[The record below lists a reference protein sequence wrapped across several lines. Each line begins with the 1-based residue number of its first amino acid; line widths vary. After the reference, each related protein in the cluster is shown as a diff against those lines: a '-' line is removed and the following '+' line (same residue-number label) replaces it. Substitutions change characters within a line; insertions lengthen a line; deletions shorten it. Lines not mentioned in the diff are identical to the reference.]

1 MIILFVL
8 LAVAIGLLIAR
19 KASAD
24 NKIQKVLI
32 CILFPVI
39 IGIFINAI
47 IAAANNT
54 YYSFWY
60 SYGRACPM
68 VAIPT
73 LALII
78 TLFIKLEVVN
88 KSNNNKVDA
97 DLEETFSV
105 PLHYGKSE
113 NRVDFELQL
122 SKKQIYK
129 MAELRKQD
137 PEKWEDNDLEL
148 VKAVNRELMGKT
160 PIREEV
166 PQPLCENATEV
177 KTVQTLHYGTG
188 ENRVDF
194 EMELTDSEIKKMEE
208 LRRDNPEK
216 WLDNDLELVKA
227 AKMAT
232 MDEASIQAE
241 EPKEVVL
248 QEELAKEKPGI
259 TDVSF
264 DSEDRKEVISEQEE
278 PITEK
283 PISETKVEVKS
294 TPSDNEKR
302 NSGKFL
308 SKWIKILLIIILLL
322 GVLFGLGVLGSFVY
336 TKYIYT
342 YKAKT
347 NDEKLV
353 QEAKETP
360 FRAYEIAQV
369 LFKRGENG
377 HQSEYHDFLTDKQG
391 NCKYDH
397 RKAGMEVANIYCQYC
412 LDSAKYDIEHSAEIA
427 IDMLFKKN
435 DGFCDDL
442 YNKTGV
448 SILKMGAEKEDA
460 YAQFI
465 LGCYYGGAEYNK
477 EDGWNKYHTLDG
489 NSVDQSKAAYWYL
502 QSANQGLVQAM
513 CNIGIAY
520 MYGRGVIKNE
530 ETGLKWIKQAA
541 NGNDAFSQRLLGDL
555 YSTGVQK
562 EIGSHE
568 VVTGYY
574 WDWDYDDYGNFGEHR
589 HANTKTV
596 TDYKTILTADM
607 KQAQYWWRKAA
618 DNGDET
624 AKERLQQIF
633 E

>member
-1 MIILFVL
+1 MNS
-8 LAVAIGLLIAR
+8 R
-19 KASAD
+19 Y
-24 NKIQKVLI
+24 N
-32 CILFPVI
+32 
-39 IGIFINAI
+39 
-47 IAAANNT
+47 
-54 YYSFWY
+54 SFWY
-60 SYGRACPM
+60 NYGSAFAL
-68 VAIPT
+68 VGIPT

-78 TLFIKLEVVN
+78 TLLV
-88 KSNNNKVDA
+88 KVKVAVKQDIA
-97 DLEETFSV
+97 VENRIQK
-105 PLHYGKSE
+105 LHYGTGE
-113 NRVDFELQL
+113 NRVDFEMELTEQE
-122 SKKQIYK
+122 IAK
-129 MAELRKQD
+129 MDELRKND
-137 PEKWEDNDLEL
+137 PERWKDNDLEL
-148 VKAVNRELMGKT
+148 VKAANRELMGKT
-160 PIREEV
+160 PIHEEV
-166 PQPLCENATEV
+166 PQQLCENATEV

-227 AKMAT
+227 AKCDT
-232 MDEASIQAE
+232 IEASIQAE
-241 EPKEVVL
+241 EPEEEEP
-248 QEELAKEKPGI
+248 QEESAKEKPE
-259 TDVSF
+259 TTAVPF

-397 RKAGMEVANIYCQYC
+397 RKAGMEVANIYCHYC

-442 YNKTGV
+442 YNITGV

-541 NGNDAFSQRLLGDL
+541 NSNDAFSQRLLGDL

>member
-88 KSNNNKVDA
+88 KSNKVDA

-264 DSEDRKEVISEQEE
+264 DSEDRKEVISAQEE

-302 NSGKFL
+302 NSRKFL

-322 GVLFGLGVLGSFVY
+322 GVLFGLSVLGSFVY
-336 TKYIYT
+336 TKHIYPS
-342 YKAKT
+342 KAKT
-347 NDEKLV
+347 NDERLV
-353 QEAKETP
+353 QEAKDNP
-360 FRAYEIAQV
+360 SRAYEIAQI
-369 LFKRGENG
+369 LFEREENG
-377 HQSEYHDFLTDKQG
+377 HQSDYHDFLTDKQG
-391 NCKYDH
+391 DCAFDH
-397 RKAGMEVANIYCQYC
+397 MEAGIKVANIYCQYC
-412 LDSAKYDIEHSAEIA
+412 VELAKNDISKSKDIA
-427 IDMLFKKN
+427 KQLFLSH
-435 DGFCDDL
+435 DGFCDDI
-442 YNKTGV
+442 YNKAGV
-448 SILKMGAEKEDA
+448 DVLKYGAENGDA
-460 YAQFI
+460 DAQGT
-465 LGCYYGGAEYNK
+465 LGCYYSGAEYDK
-477 EDGWNKYHTLDG
+477 KDGGWNDYYTLDG
-489 NSVDQSKAAYWYL
+489 KNIDYAKAAYWYL
-502 QSANQGLVQAM
+502 QAAQKGNTSAMGNLGICYMSGKGVAINEKKGLELIQ
-513 CNIGIAY
+513 
-520 MYGRGVIKNE
+520 K
-530 ETGLKWIKQAA
+530 AA
-541 NGNDAFSQRLLGDL
+541 DLDNAFFQRVLGDYYRDGIQL
-555 YSTGVQK
+555 EV
-562 EIGSHE
+562 GSHK

-574 WDWDYDDYGNFGEHR
+574 WDWDYDDYGNLGEHR

-596 TDYKTILTADM
+596 TDYKTILPADL
-607 KQAQYWWRKAA
+607 KQAQFWWRKAA

-624 AKERLQQIF
+624 AKERLQQIY

>member
-19 KASAD
+19 KVSAD

-88 KSNNNKVDA
+88 KSNKVDA

-177 KTVQTLHYGTG
+177 KTVHTLHYGTG

-194 EMELTDSEIKKMEE
+194 EMELTDNEIKKMEE

-227 AKMAT
+227 AKRAAI
-232 MDEASIQAE
+232 EASIQAE
-241 EPKEVVL
+241 KPEEEVP
-248 QEELAKEKPGI
+248 QEESAKEKPET
-259 TDVSF
+259 TDVPF
-264 DSEDRKEVISEQEE
+264 DSEDRKDVIAAQEE

-283 PISETKVEVKS
+283 PISDTRVKEKS
-294 TPSDNEKR
+294 THTDNDKR
-302 NSGKFL
+302 NSGKLL
-308 SKWIKILLIIILLL
+308 SKWLKILLIIIMLL
-322 GVLFGLGVLGSFVY
+322 GVLFGLGVLGSLVY
-336 TKYIYT
+336 TKYIYPS
-342 YKAKT
+342 KAKT

-353 QEAKETP
+353 QDAKDNP
-360 FRAYEIAQV
+360 SKAYEIAQI
-369 LFKRGENG
+369 LFERDENG
-377 HQSEYHDFLTDKQG
+377 HQSEYHDFVTDRQG
-391 NCKYDH
+391 VCEFDH
-397 RKAGMEVANIYCQYC
+397 IKAGKEVAGIYCQYC
-412 LDSAKYDIEHSAEIA
+412 IDSAKSDIVHSAHIA
-427 IDMLFKKN
+427 RDMLFYKT
-435 DGFCDDL
+435 GGYCDEL
-442 YNKTGV
+442 FIKTGV
-448 SILKMGAEKEDA
+448 ELIKFGAEEGDSI
-460 YAQFI
+460 AQFA
-465 LGCYYGGAEYNK
+465 LGCYYSGYKFNQNGEWDDYRTI
-477 EDGWNKYHTLDG
+477 DGK
-489 NSVDQSKAAYWYL
+489 SVDEAKAAYWYL
-502 QSANQGLVQAM
+502 QSANQGFATAM
-513 CNIGIAY
+513 GNLGNAY
-520 MYGRGVIKNE
+520 INGSGVSKDE
-530 ETGLKWIKQAA
+530 KKGLDWIQKAA
-541 NGNDAFSQRLLGDL
+541 NLGDAFYQRVLGDYYMDGL
-555 YSTGVQK
+555 VV
-562 EIGSHE
+562 EVGSHK

-574 WDWDYDDYGNFGEHR
+574 WDWDDDEYGNFGKHR
-589 HANTKTV
+589 HSNTKTV
-596 TDYKTILTADM
+596 TDYKTILAPDI
-607 KQAQYWWRKAA
+607 KQAQYWWKKAA

>member
-1 MIILFVL
+1 MIILFIL
-8 LAVAIGLLIAR
+8 IAIAVGLGIAR
-19 KASAD
+19 KYSPAT
-24 NKIQKVLI
+24 KTQKVVTS
-32 CILFPVI
+32 ILFPVI
-39 IGIFINAI
+39 IGIMINTI
-47 IAAANNT
+47 IAAAMNSRYN
-54 YYSFWY
+54 SFWY
-60 SYGRACPM
+60 NYGSAFAL
-68 VAIPT
+68 VGIPT

-78 TLFIKLEVVN
+78 TLLVKVKVAVKQDIVVDN
-88 KSNNNKVDA
+88 RIQK
-97 DLEETFSV
+97 
-105 PLHYGKSE
+105 LHYGTGE
-113 NRVDFELQL
+113 NRVDFEMELTEQE
-122 SKKQIYK
+122 IAK
-129 MAELRKQD
+129 MDELRKKD
-137 PEKWEDNDLEL
+137 PERWMDNDLEL
-148 VKAVNRELMGKT
+148 VKAANRELMGKT
-160 PIREEV
+160 PIHEEV

-177 KTVQTLHYGTG
+177 KTVHTLHYDTG

-227 AKMAT
+227 AKRAAI
-232 MDEASIQAE
+232 EASIQAE
-241 EPKEVVL
+241 EPEEEVP
-248 QEELAKEKPGI
+248 QEELAKEKPET
-259 TDVSF
+259 TDVPF
-264 DSEDRKEVISEQEE
+264 DSEDRKEVISAQEE